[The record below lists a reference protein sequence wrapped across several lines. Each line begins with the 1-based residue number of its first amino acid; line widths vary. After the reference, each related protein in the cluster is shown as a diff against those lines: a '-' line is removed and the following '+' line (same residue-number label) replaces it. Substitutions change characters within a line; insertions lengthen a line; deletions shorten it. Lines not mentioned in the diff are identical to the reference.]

1 MEKIKDRIGENPVVE
16 KLARAEETAWINP
29 KKECWDDAGETFD
42 VRPEEIEGAR
52 ARLERFAPLILRY
65 FPETK
70 DRGGLIESPLEEIP
84 KMKAALEEKTGS
96 AVAGRLLLKEDSHLA
111 IAGSVKARGG
121 IYEVLKYAEDLAVKH
136 GMLKDGDSYAVLG
149 EEENRAVFRKYTI
162 QVGSTG
168 NLGLSIGIIS
178 AVLGFRVIVHM
189 SADAKEW
196 KKQLLR
202 KFGVEVREYE
212 QDYGEAVRQ
221 GRALSDQ
228 DPNSYFVDDENSR
241 TLFIGYATAGKRLK
255 EQLDEQKIVVDKE
268 HPLFVYIPCGVGGAP
283 GGITAGLKWVF
294 GDAVHCFFA
303 EPVQAPCMLLGM
315 ASGLHNEIAVQDI
328 GLTGKTDADGL
339 AVGRPSA
346 FAGKMMERVLSGEV
360 TVEDRK
366 LLQYM
371 KLLMDTEE
379 IFLEPSACAGFAGVS
394 AMAAQEEFQKYVKE
408 HGLEPVMGNAVQIVW
423 ATGGSLVPEEMRRQ
437 YLEEARILSLNVP
450 GFAESGNWYKG
461 NLHSHTVNSDGHL
474 TPAESVKLFREHG
487 YHFLCFSEHDRYTD
501 YRDEFDC
508 EDFII
513 LPGLEASAVLYES
526 EGSKL
531 RPKVHHIHGILG
543 TKEMQ
548 KQATKE
554 PYKHMEIHPVDKY
567 YGDWDGAKA
576 AQKLADEMTS
586 RGMIATYNH
595 PIWSRVREEE
605 FIHTKGI
612 WAMEIYNYGTVNES
626 ATGYDE
632 TYWDV
637 MLREGKQIFAFAS
650 DDNHNDGIVEDAC
663 GGYIVVKAEELSREA
678 IVKNMLAGNYYS
690 SSGPEIYDWG
700 IQDGKAYVSSS
711 PVYRIDFI
719 AGNCINDGT
728 SIVCRSVDETVE
740 SGEYVLK
747 GHEKYVRV
755 KCTDRY
761 GKTAWSNP
769 IFLDRENA

>member
-1 MEKIKDRIGENPVVE
+1 MEEKMEKMADKIKDNPIVRELAGAGE
-16 KLARAEETAWINP
+16 LAWINP
-29 KKECWDDAGETFD
+29 GKLSWEEEKEVFEI
-42 VRPEEIEGAR
+42 RPEEIDDAQE
-52 ARLERFAPLILRY
+52 RLQRFAPLILRY

-70 DRGGLIESPLEEIP
+70 ERNGVIESPLEEIRN
-84 KMKAALEEKTGS
+84 MQSAMEEKLHIS
-96 AVAGRLLLKEDSHLA
+96 IPGRLLLKEDSHLA

-121 IYEVLKYAEDLAVKH
+121 IYEVLKYAEDLAKKH
-136 GMLKDGDSYAVLG
+136 SLLKEGDSYAVLG
-149 EEENRAVFRKYTI
+149 DKEKRAVFQNYTI

-196 KKQLLR
+196 KKELLR
-202 KFGVEVREYE
+202 KFGVEVKEYE
-212 QDYGEAVRQ
+212 QDYGEAVKC

-241 TLFIGYATAGKRLK
+241 TLFLGYATAGKRLK
-255 EQLDEQKIVVDKE
+255 AQLDEKKITVDEE
-268 HPLFVYIPCGVGGAP
+268 HPLFVFIPCGVGGAP

-339 AVGRPSA
+339 AVGRPSV
-346 FAGKMMERVLSGEV
+346 FAGKIMETVLSGEV
-360 TVEDRK
+360 TVEDRS
-366 LLQYM
+366 LLKYM

-379 IFLEPSACAGFAGVS
+379 IFLEPSACAGFEGVKALS
-394 AMAAQEEFQKYVKE
+394 ENEVFQTYIKE
-408 HGLEPVMGNAVQIVW
+408 NGLEPVMKDAAQIVW
-423 ATGGSLVPEEMRRQ
+423 ATGGSLVPQEMRDQ
-437 YLEEARILSLNVP
+437 YLKEAELASLTIP
-450 GFAESGNWYKG
+450 GFTEGGNWYKG
-461 NLHSHTVNSDGHL
+461 NLHSHTVNSDGCL
-474 TPAESVKLFREHG
+474 TPEESVKLFREHG
-487 YHFLCFSEHDRYTD
+487 YHFLCFSEHDLYTD
-501 YRDEFDC
+501 YREEFDC

-526 EGSKL
+526 EDAKL
-531 RPKVHHIHGILG
+531 RQKVHHIHGILG

-548 KQATKE
+548 EHAKKK
-554 PYKHMEIHPVDKY
+554 PYQHMEKHPVAKY
-567 YGDWDGAKA
+567 YGTWDGADA

-595 PIWSRVREEE
+595 PIWSRVRDEE
-605 FIHTKGI
+605 FIHTTGL
-612 WAMEIYNYGTVNES
+612 WALEIYNYGTVNES

-637 MLREGKQIFAFAS
+637 MLREGKRIFVFAS

-663 GGYIVVKAEELSREA
+663 GGYIVVKADILSHEE
-678 IVKNMLAGNYYS
+678 IIKNMMAGNYYS

-700 IQDGKAYVSSS
+700 IRDGRAYVTSS

-719 AGNCINDGT
+719 VGNCINDGG
-728 SIVCRSVDETVE
+728 SIVCSSVDETIQ
-740 SGEYVLK
+740 SGEYTLK

-769 IFLDRENA
+769 IFF